1 MEPTDA
7 SGTPAAPAADAAS
20 VASAASAGAASTA
33 GTAGAAGTPVVA
45 DNAAKSRYEL
55 HVGGELA
62 GFITYRLTGEV
73 IDLLHTEVAPK
84 FQGAGLAG
92 RMAKDTLDDAR
103 ARHLAVLPTCP
114 FIRSWIRRHPGY
126 ADLVPPERRYGLGL

>member
-1 MEPTDA
+1 MESTDA
-7 SGTPAAPAADAAS
+7 SGAADGNDGNDAAR
-20 VASAASAGAASTA
+20 AESADGADGADGAARA
-33 GTAGAAGTPVVA
+33 DTPVVA

-62 GFITYRLTGEV
+62 GFVSYRRSGEV
-73 IDLLHTEVAPK
+73 IDLLHTQVDPK

-92 RMAKDTLDDAR
+92 RLAQDTLDDAR

-114 FIRSWIRRHPGY
+114 FIRSWIRRHPDY
-126 ADLVPPERRYGLGL
+126 ADLVPPERRSRLGL

>member
-7 SGTPAAPAADAAS
+7 SGAVGGDDGSGGIDAAHANGANGAARADA
-20 VASAASAGAASTA
+20 
-33 GTAGAAGTPVVA
+33 PVVA

-62 GFITYRLTGEV
+62 GFISYRRGGEV
-73 IDLLHTEVAPK
+73 IDLLHTEVDPK
-84 FQGAGLAG
+84 FQGSGLAG
-92 RMAKDTLDDAR
+92 RLAQETLDDAR

-114 FIRSWIRRHPGY
+114 FIRSWIRRHPDY
-126 ADLVPPERRYGLGL
+126 ADLVPPERRSRLGL